1 MKNYILC
8 LLGLA
13 TSIFALSCKK
23 NSDKA
28 AVAPATEVYLDLSD
42 TTGKYFKGNYP
53 EVTDMKAVLGR
64 VLFYDKQLSVN
75 NAIACAS
82 CHKQEFAFADN
93 VAASRGFE
101 GRLTGRNS
109 MALQNFTSGNPTNIF
124 SPFTTGFLFWD
135 GRESSLI
142 NLVSRPI
149 LNHVEMGMDDIN
161 KLPTKLAALGY
172 YQNLFRDAYGDD
184 SITMERVADAMAF
197 FMSSIVSGESRF
209 DRYLQQ
215 KEELTALEMHGFQLF
230 NQKYNC
236 ASCHRIV
243 TGAYPSSQI
252 ANIGLDATT
261 TDRGAGIL
269 GGNFNFADGS
279 FKVPNLRNVAR
290 TAPYMHDGRFN
301 TLEEV
306 MEHYSKGI
314 QNHPGLDD
322 RLKDEYGEPMH
333 MNISDIEKQSIIAFL
348 NTLTDY
354 AMLTE
359 PKYSNPFKTR

>member
-1 MKNYILC
+1 MKIGILC
-8 LLGLA
+8 LGLA
-13 TSIFALSCKK
+13 ALVFVGSCKK
-23 NSDKA
+23 DKDNT
-28 AVAPATEVYLDLSD
+28 VNAPQPQVYLDLSD
-42 TTGKYFKGNYP
+42 TAGKYFKGNYA

-64 VLFYDKQLSVN
+64 VLFYDKQLSIN

-135 GRESSLI
+135 GREFSLI

-161 KLPTKLAALGY
+161 KLPAKLAALGY
-172 YQNLFRDAYGDD
+172 YQNLFRDAYGSD
-184 SITMERVADAMAF
+184 SITMERISDAMAF
-197 FMSSIVSGESRF
+197 FMSSIVSGESRY
-209 DRYLQQ
+209 DMYLQQ
-215 KEELTALEMHGFQLF
+215 KGELTAQELHGLQLF

-236 ASCHRIV
+236 ASCHRVV
-243 TGAYPSSQI
+243 TGAYPASHI

-261 TDRGAGIL
+261 TDRGAGAID
-269 GGNFNFADGS
+269 GIGFPDGS

-306 MEHYSKGI
+306 IEHYSSGI

-322 RLKDEYGEPMH
+322 RLKDEYGKPMR
-333 MNISDIEKQSIIAFL
+333 MNISKAETQSIIAFL
-348 NTLTDY
+348 NSLTDY
-354 AMLTE
+354 AMLAE
-359 PKYSNPFKTR
+359 PKYSNPFKTK

>member
-8 LLGLA
+8 LGIA
-13 TSIFALSCKK
+13 ITVSALSCKK
-23 NSDKA
+23 NGDE
-28 AVAPATEVYLDLSD
+28 ATNTPRPEVYLDLSD
-42 TTGKYFKGNYP
+42 TAGKYFKGNYA

-64 VLFYDKQLSVN
+64 VLFYDKQLSIN

-109 MALQNFTSGNPTNIF
+109 MALQNFTSGTPTNIF

-135 GRESSLI
+135 GREFSLI

-149 LNHVEMGMDDIN
+149 LNHIEMGMDDIN
-161 KLPTKLAALGY
+161 ELPAKLQRLGY
-172 YQNLFRDAYGDD
+172 YGGLFRDAYGDD
-184 SITMERVADAMAF
+184 SITMERIADAMAF
-197 FMSSIVSGESRF
+197 FMSSIVSAESRY
-209 DRYLQQ
+209 DMYLQQ
-215 KEELTALEMHGFQLF
+215 KGELTAQELHGLQLF
-230 NQKYNC
+230 NQKYDC

-243 TGAYPSSQI
+243 TGAYPASTI

-261 TDRGAGIL
+261 TDRGAGAI
-269 GGNFNFADGS
+269 GRFGFPDGS

-306 MEHYSKGI
+306 MEHYSTGI
-314 QNHPGLDD
+314 QNHPGLDE
-322 RLKDEYGEPMH
+322 RLKDEYGKAMQ
-333 MNISDIEKQSIIAFL
+333 MNISDMERQSIIAFL
-348 NTLTDY
+348 NSLTDY

-359 PKYSNPFKTR
+359 PKYSNPFKTK

>member
-8 LLGLA
+8 LGLA
-13 TSIFALSCKK
+13 VFVLMLSCKK
-23 NSDKA
+23 NNDN
-28 AVAPATEVYLDLSD
+28 AVATPATEVYLDLSD
-42 TTGKYFKGNYP
+42 TAGNYFKGSYA

-109 MALQNFTSGNPTNIF
+109 MALQNFTSGTPTNIF
-124 SPFTTGFLFWD
+124 SPFITGFLFWD
-135 GRESSLI
+135 GREFSLI

-149 LNHVEMGMDDIN
+149 LNHIEMGMDDIN
-161 KLPTKLAALGY
+161 ALPAKLEKLGY
-172 YQNLFRDAYGDD
+172 YGGLFRDAYGSD
-184 SITMERVADAMAF
+184 SITMERIADAMAF
-197 FMSSIVSGESRF
+197 FMSSIVSSESRY
-209 DRYLQQ
+209 DMYLQR
-215 KEELTALEMHGFQLF
+215 KGELTAQELHGLQLF

-236 ASCHRIV
+236 GSCHRVV

-261 TDRGAGIL
+261 TDRGAGAIE
-269 GGNFNFADGS
+269 GTGFPDGS

-306 MEHYSKGI
+306 MEHYSNGI
-314 QNHPGLDD
+314 QNHPGLDF
-322 RLKDEYGEPMH
+322 RLKDEYGKPIH
-333 MNISDIEKQSIIAFL
+333 MNISDKEQQSIIAFL
-348 NTLTDY
+348 NSLTDY
-354 AMLTE
+354 ALLTE
-359 PKYSNPFKTR
+359 PRYANPFKTK